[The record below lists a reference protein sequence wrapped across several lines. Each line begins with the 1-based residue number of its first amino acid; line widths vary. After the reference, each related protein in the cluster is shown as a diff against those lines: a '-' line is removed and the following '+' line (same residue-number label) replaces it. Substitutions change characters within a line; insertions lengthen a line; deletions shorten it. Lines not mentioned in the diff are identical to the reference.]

1 VEWDLGSHVTIERND
16 DYWLPERVPHIDS
29 FTIQVIADVDSAV
42 QSVMV
47 GESDAMR
54 GMAPAQFEGVQKAN
68 PHIDI
73 LTYDNMGWTAFLMNA
88 DPELGAFFSETDI
101 RRAMMYAVDR
111 EMIVQTMLD
120 GIGTPAVGVQP
131 PGSPAYAPD
140 EVTTVY
146 TYDPG
151 LANSLLDQAG
161 WIDAD
166 DDGVRERNGI
176 PFRMD
181 FLYSDSA
188 AVNEQLV
195 PYLTQ
200 VFRDIGVEVIPRSLP
215 QPTMVEQVVAG
226 DYQLATFSIFWTL
239 DDLGV
244 LYRCDAM
251 PPAGFNLAR
260 HCNAE
265 YDRLNSGS
273 AAEMDA
279 DKRRR
284 MIIDQGNISND
295 DAHYGLLYFTQGVVP
310 VNSRVKNLFFSAF
323 GEMWSLTDAWIEAE

>member
-1 VEWDLGSHVTIERND
+1 
-16 DYWLPERVPHIDS
+16 
-29 FTIQVIADVDSAV
+29 
-42 QSVMV
+42 MV
-47 GESDAMR
+47 GESDTMR
-54 GMAPAQFEGVQKAN
+54 GMSPAQIERVQNAN
-68 PHIDI
+68 PDIDI

-88 DPELGAFFSETDI
+88 DPELGKFFSETDV
-101 RRAMMYAVDR
+101 RRAMLYAVDR

-131 PGSPAYAPD
+131 PRSPAYAPD

-166 DDGVRERNGI
+166 GDGVREKDGL
-176 PFRMD
+176 PFRLD
-181 FLYSDSA
+181 FQYDDA
-188 AVNEQLV
+188 VAVNEQLV
-195 PYLTQ
+195 PYLMQ
-200 VFRDIGVEVIPRSLP
+200 VFGDIGVEVIPRSLP
-215 QPTMVEQVVAG
+215 QPTMVEQVLAG
-226 DYQLATFSIFWTL
+226 DYQLATVSIFWSL

-244 LYRCDAM
+244 LYRCDAI

-260 HCNAE
+260 HCNDE
-265 YDRLNSGS
+265 YDRLNTAS

-279 DKRRR
+279 EKRRLL
-284 MIIDQGNISND
+284 IIDQGNISND

-310 VNSRVKNLFFSAF
+310 VNNRVRNLFFSAF
-323 GEMWSLTDAWIEAE
+323 GEMWSLSDTWIVEA